1 MASGRS
7 HPNFVSL
14 HGSNLTCI
22 SFTKPALGT
31 GNVGEMALDLL
42 ITSSSAIRI
51 ATMENEHLLP
61 AIGNDPFTM
70 EKPGTL
76 VSSMELY
83 QVASLSSDR
92 LILLLTQRSPPITGH
107 QAPFAT
113 AVVQWAKS
121 VGVGQILV
129 LTGLDASMR
138 RDAQLIGPCSTRFL
152 RGGDLGKDLSG
163 SLGSLHLEPLEQEY
177 REEEEASH
185 GLLPPWVT
193 LRAFEAEQV
202 PYLLLGAFALEGDN
216 VSVAMEVAKL
226 AMTLGGLKNEV
237 KMPCSFS
244 SVYGRSVGL
253 QFLA

>member
-1 MASGRS
+1 
-7 HPNFVSL
+7 
-14 HGSNLTCI
+14 
-22 SFTKPALGT
+22 
-31 GNVGEMALDLL
+31 MALDLL

-70 EKPGTL
+70 ENPGTL

-83 QVASLSSDR
+83 QVASPSSDR
-92 LILLLTQRSPPITGH
+92 LLLLTQRSPPITGH
-107 QAPFAT
+107 QAPFA
-113 AVVQWAKS
+113 ASVVQWAKS
-121 VGVGQILV
+121 VGVGQILL

-138 RDAQLIGPCSTRFL
+138 RDAQLLGPCSTRIL

-163 SLGSLHLEPLEQEY
+163 TLGALNLEPLELEY

-193 LRAFEAEQV
+193 LRALEAEQV
-202 PYLLLGAFALEGDN
+202 PYLMLGAFAMEGDN

-226 AMTLGGLKNEV
+226 AMTLGGLNNEI

-244 SVYGRSVGL
+244 SIYGRSVGL